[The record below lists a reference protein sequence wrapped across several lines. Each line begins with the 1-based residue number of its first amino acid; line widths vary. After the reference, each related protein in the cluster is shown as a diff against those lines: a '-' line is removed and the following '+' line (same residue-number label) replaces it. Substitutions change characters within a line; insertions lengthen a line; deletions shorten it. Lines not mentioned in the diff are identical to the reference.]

1 VDGVNQGCLVSV
13 DLELLGI
20 ESEFTLT
27 KSVYDLDADGEIQY
41 GTSGVVYKDIQVT
54 FKEQGLTS
62 IKQVGFNYNDNLNP
76 ANPPSCPAIPVGDKP
91 KLSGGAIAGIVLV
104 SLAIVLCCG
113 GCCYMMMRKKK

>member
-1 VDGVNQGCLVSV
+1 MDGVNQGCLVSV

-27 KSVYDLDADGEIQY
+27 KSVYDLDADGEIQV